1 MRRTMLGLAATALS
15 CAGGDP
21 LDTDDPYPAAPGF
34 ELDSA
39 AMDGEVSDAP
49 TDSGDEGGGT
59 GPDDTGGAGG
69 DECSTEAP
77 ELLTVELVGTAD
89 ATLTHSGVDLAP
101 CDWRPVATIDAAG
114 RQVAVSYLSD
124 EDPASCGEPCDH
136 AFSFGLTDLASGEW
150 TFLAG
155 SERTTLTVP

>member
-1 MRRTMLGLAATALS
+1 MRTTMLGLAATALS

-34 ELDSA
+34 ELDSV
-39 AMDGEVSDAP
+39 AMDAGDSEAP
-49 TDSGDEGGGT
+49 TDSGGGG
-59 GPDDTGGAGG
+59 GGSGSDDTGSVGG
-69 DECSTEAP
+69 EQCSTEAP
-77 ELLTVELVGTAD
+77 ELLTAELVGRAD
-89 ATLTHSGVDLAP
+89 ATLTHTGVDLAP
-101 CDWRPVATIDAAG
+101 CDWQAVATIDAAG

-136 AFSFGLTDLASGEW
+136 TFSFGLTDLSSGEW

-155 SERTTLTVP
+155 SERTTLIVP